1 VKIACREVSR
11 IRGETQVFFNGES
24 RRIRWDLEEPK
35 TTLEEPRSSKFDR
48 QRDRDNDEEEEED
61 NFEKD
66 PSFGEKSGSKS
77 QETLNNLFGN
87 TGKTG
92 GCDFKQNK
100 NLGLGELSTQ
110 ILESISLSDGKDSV
124 RWVLEKIKGFLY
136 RFLV

>member
-77 QETLNNLFGN
+77 
-87 TGKTG
+87 
-92 GCDFKQNK
+92 
-100 NLGLGELSTQ
+100 
-110 ILESISLSDGKDSV
+110 
-124 RWVLEKIKGFLY
+124 
-136 RFLV
+136 